1 MTIDRTNRQRTES
14 PETPTTETPH
24 AELLRVVSRMEC
36 KQETMMELVRQMDD
50 SIRRM
55 TIKLAAVAAVVSMTV
70 SYFVRDLSWLTDLIG
85 GL

>member
-14 PETPTTETPH
+14 PETPTETAG

>member
-1 MTIDRTNRQRTES
+1 MIDRSQRQRTES
-14 PETPTTETPH
+14 PETPTETPG

-36 KQETMMELVRQMDD
+36 KQEIMMELMKEMND

-55 TIKLAAVAAVVSMTV
+55 AIKLAAVAAVVCLMM
-70 SYFVRDLSWLTDLIG
+70 SYVVRDLSWVTDLLG

>member
-1 MTIDRTNRQRTES
+1 
-14 PETPTTETPH
+14 
-24 AELLRVVSRMEC
+24 MEC
-36 KQETMMELVRQMDD
+36 KQETMMEVVRQMDD

>member
-1 MTIDRTNRQRTES
+1 M
-14 PETPTTETPH
+14 ETPTTETAS